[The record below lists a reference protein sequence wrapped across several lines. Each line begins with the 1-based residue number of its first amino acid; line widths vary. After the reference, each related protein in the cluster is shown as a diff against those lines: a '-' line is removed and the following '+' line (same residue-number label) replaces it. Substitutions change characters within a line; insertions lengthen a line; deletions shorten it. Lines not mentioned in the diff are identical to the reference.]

1 MADTDMAPASPG
13 PLVSGSEIARL
24 AGVTRAAVSNW
35 RRRYEDF
42 PQPAGGGAGR
52 PLFVLEAVRAW
63 LEKQD
68 KGQEISGKVRLW
80 QSLRAAYGEEMVTG
94 LDALARY
101 LATGER
107 DDSLPGEAVR
117 LADELTAEETSGDST
132 RASAGN
138 PSSALLTHLVQRL
151 TDSTRRS
158 GSDQVTS
165 ERVARAVRHF
175 AGPVAA
181 DATVFDPAC
190 GIGTLLLSVGAAE
203 PGEPGEPA
211 VPSAAG
217 PVQGTTGGTGRGP
230 AADPEGGPEPDPAER
245 PDPGRKHGSQRAPGH
260 GPDEEQNPD
269 RHPDRAPDPAPG
281 PEQTPGPAPRRIGQE
296 SDPHSAS
303 LARLRAGLA
312 GRTGVT
318 VTTGDSL
325 RADGWPKLRADLVVC
340 DPPTGGGDWGRES
353 LLLDSR
359 WEFGTPPRAEGEL
372 AWLQHGYAHTAPG
385 GRLIMVMPA
394 SVAYRKAGRRM
405 RAELVRRG
413 LLTQIV
419 ALPAGVAASHSLPVH
434 LWQLRR
440 PRTPGGSLTSVRLID
455 LTANDPDG
463 PLDPA
468 PGQVTDVPLIDLLDD
483 SVDLTPG
490 RHTAAPHRDYPAEY
504 ARLRERLA
512 EQLTRLRTLLPE
524 LAEGPGPG
532 SLDGSMVSVAE
543 LARAGLVDYGG
554 PQPVSVSDQLD
565 TDYLRGFLLS
575 TANTR
580 RSTSTGGTYRADGRG
595 ARVPQLDIGEQRRY
609 GQVFRALQEF
619 EEALRAVSELSRETA
634 SLARDGLGN
643 GALSPRTAPVT

>member
-1 MADTDMAPASPG
+1 MADTDTAPSPPG

-42 PQPAGGGAGR
+42 PQPAGGGAGS

-68 KGQEISGKVRLW
+68 KGQEISGEVRLW

-94 LDALARY
+94 LDALARH
-101 LATGER
+101 LAGGETAG
-107 DDSLPGEAVR
+107 SLPAEAVR
-117 LADELTAEETSGDST
+117 LAGELTAGHSPEDAPG
-132 RASAGN
+132 ASAGS
-138 PSSALLTHLVQRL
+138 PPSALLTHLVRRL
-151 TDSTRRS
+151 TDSARRS

-165 ERVARAVRHF
+165 ERVVRAVRHF
-175 AGPVAA
+175 AGPVAD

-190 GIGTLLLSVGAAE
+190 GIGTLLLSVGAADAT
-203 PGEPGEPA
+203 EPA
-211 VPSAAG
+211 AGPAAESAAG
-217 PVQGTTGGTGRGP
+217 PEQGTGASPGGSRRRGRTLGP
-230 AADPEGGPEPDPAER
+230 QRDPDQDPSQEQEPGQDPN
-245 PDPGRKHGSQRAPGH
+245 Q
-260 GPDEEQNPD
+260 EQ
-269 RHPDRAPDPAPG
+269 G
-281 PEQTPGPAPRRIGQE
+281 PRRIGQE
-296 SDPHSAS
+296 SDPPSAS
-303 LARLRAGLA
+303 LARLRAELL
-312 GRTGVT
+312 GRTDVL
-318 VTTGDSL
+318 VATGDSL
-325 RADGWPKLRADLVVC
+325 RADEWPKLRADLVVC
-340 DPPTGGGDWGRES
+340 DPPAGAGDWGRES

-372 AWLQHGYAHTAPG
+372 AWLQHAYAHTTPG

-394 SVAYRKAGRRM
+394 SVAYRKAGRRI

-440 PRTPGGSLTSVRLID
+440 PRAPGDSMASVRLVD

-463 PLDPA
+463 TLEPA
-468 PGQVTDVPLIDLLDD
+468 PAQVTDVPLIDLLDD

-490 RHTAAPHRDYPAEY
+490 RHTTASHRDYGAEY
-504 ARLRERLA
+504 AKLRGRLA
-512 EQLTRLRTLLPE
+512 EQLTRLGTLLPD

-543 LARAGLVDYGG
+543 LARAGLVEYGG

-565 TDYLRGFLLS
+565 TDYLRGFLHS
-575 TANTR
+575 TANVR
-580 RSTSTGGTYRADGRG
+580 RSTSASGTYRADGRG

-619 EEALRAVSELSRETA
+619 EEVVRAVSELSRETA

-643 GALSPRTAPVT
+643 GALSPRTPPVS